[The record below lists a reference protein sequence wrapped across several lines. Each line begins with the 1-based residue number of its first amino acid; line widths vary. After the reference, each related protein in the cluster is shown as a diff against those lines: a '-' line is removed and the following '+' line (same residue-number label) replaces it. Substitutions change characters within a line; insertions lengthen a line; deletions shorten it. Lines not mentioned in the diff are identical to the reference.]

1 MSAYMTKCLE
11 APDRAD
17 ATRVRRV
24 EGWCRIFVAFDTE
37 ETRSRGLL
45 IHRTH
50 RTLPPTWTNGD
61 GGEGIGVL
69 DIVVLRHL
77 APEGLV
83 LGVLVGSP
91 GIVRCEIRR
100 RHNLGVAEQEQSVGR
115 CCHGGILIRLP
126 ATDVLRELPDGLY
139 LGLEIGRDQV
149 LDLTG
154 VHLRTELGLLPTTD
168 ISFGCIH
175 ARSDSR
181 RGGEERQA
189 CLAAAI
195 CQVVVVDADD
205 SVGHGVIVREL
216 DRPSRSRI
224 HSGLRLGVHW
234 RRLALRCDVLGHG
247 LLFNERPVLDVL
259 GHSRLYG
266 H

>member
-24 EGWCRIFVAFDTE
+24 EGWCRTFVAFDTE

-83 LGVLVGSP
+83 LGALVGSP
-91 GIVRCEIRR
+91 G
-100 RHNLGVAEQEQSVGR
+100 
-115 CCHGGILIRLP
+115 
-126 ATDVLRELPDGLY
+126 
-139 LGLEIGRDQV
+139 
-149 LDLTG
+149 
-154 VHLRTELGLLPTTD
+154 
-168 ISFGCIH
+168 
-175 ARSDSR
+175 
-181 RGGEERQA
+181 
-189 CLAAAI
+189 
-195 CQVVVVDADD
+195 
-205 SVGHGVIVREL
+205 
-216 DRPSRSRI
+216 
-224 HSGLRLGVHW
+224 
-234 RRLALRCDVLGHG
+234 
-247 LLFNERPVLDVL
+247 
-259 GHSRLYG
+259 
-266 H
+266 